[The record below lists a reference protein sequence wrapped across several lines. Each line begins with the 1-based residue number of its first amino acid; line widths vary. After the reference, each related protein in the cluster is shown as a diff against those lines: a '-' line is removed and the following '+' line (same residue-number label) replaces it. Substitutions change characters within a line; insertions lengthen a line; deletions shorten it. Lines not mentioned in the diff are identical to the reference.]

1 VWIAGLVLC
10 LAADPQIEKI
20 LAVLDARDGALRSF
34 AASYYETVDGERI
47 GPRFFAWSPERSLYR
62 GPKFSR
68 PFGVQSWFTGSRVKC
83 ESIYYKDT
91 RQVLW
96 LRRELEPVTMVWQGT
111 RQKSSQPWIAEES
124 GFFWDNKL
132 LSEFLRERC
141 VQLLGREPVDGHPC
155 VKLMVTNK
163 SGKFPDLLWLA
174 EDCDYFPCRAVEH
187 DLGSQGPAQGVRFS
201 QQRGKGGPVVRLGEW
216 IYSPTEETHWEELR
230 NAGPIWYPLRV
241 RITSVYDDDRVIE
254 AVPGSVRFNGEVTE
268 DDFDLPWLYFLDDS
282 LDSGYAAV
290 TPFLRITL
298 EGASAVAVLVLCG
311 GVIVWHRRRRAA
323 AG

>member
-10 LAADPQIEKI
+10 LAADPQLEKI
-20 LAVLDARDGALRSF
+20 LAVLDARDGALKSF

-62 GPKFSR
+62 GPKFHR
-68 PFGVQSWFTGSRVKC
+68 PFAVQGWLTGSRVKC
-83 ESIYYKDT
+83 ESIYYQDT

-96 LRRELEPVTMVWQGT
+96 LHRELEPVTMVWQGT
-111 RQKSSQPWIAEES
+111 RTKSKWTWVAEES
-124 GFFWDNKL
+124 GLFWHDKL
-132 LSEFLRERC
+132 LSELLRERT

-155 VKLMVTNK
+155 VKLMVARN
-163 SGKFPDLLWLA
+163 GEFPDLLWLA

-187 DLGSQGPAQGVRFS
+187 RVGSHGPAVRPD
-201 QQRGKGGPVVRLGEW
+201 QIRLGEW
-216 IYSPTEETHWEELR
+216 SYSPTEETHWEELR

-241 RITSVYDDDRVIE
+241 RLTSIYDDDGRVIE
-254 AVPGSVRFNGEVTE
+254 AVPGSVRFNDEVIE

-282 LDSGYAAV
+282 LDPGYAAV

-311 GVIVWHRRRRAA
+311 GVIVWRRRRRAA
-323 AG
+323 A